1 MKPSSDSLAP
11 VPSKWLALIGVCLGV
26 MMYTLDGSIVNIAV
40 PTFLR
45 VFRTD
50 FVTVQWVI
58 IGYLLVII
66 CGLLAIA
73 RLAEVVGQKRIFLI
87 GLGLFTLGSL
97 LCGLSPNIY
106 SLIAFR
112 IVQGLGAVCMAALMS
127 ATVVS
132 TFPSHQLGQAL
143 GIVTMAAT
151 LGTSL
156 GPSLGGFLIATWSWR
171 GIFLVNL
178 PLGLF
183 AIFLVSK
190 TLPQQPFLKVP
201 RLRFDW
207 AGFLL
212 MTVGFISLLLV
223 ILQEDHTL
231 VLRIGYGALSA
242 IAFLSFGIVEY
253 RSSLPLLDLRIFQ
266 TPAVT
271 LGLLGRF
278 LSMVI
283 NAGYLFMTPLFLEWV
298 LNYSPKQTGLLLTT
312 TPIIVGITAPIFG
325 KLSDRYGSTY
335 FNLAGLMGMAIALG
349 IMSRFSPGMT
359 SLEFMLSVAPWGLG
373 LGMFNAPNN
382 SIIMKSVS
390 PEHHNLASALLS
402 LSIMLGQALG
412 VSVLGA
418 SFHYFARQ
426 ASPNVLEQSLTQL
439 PPTAIAAGITQ
450 TFLLALLPVIV
461 LILLNLRWQFSKKLD
476 S

>member
-1 MKPSSDSLAP
+1 
-11 VPSKWLALIGVCLGV
+11 
-26 MMYTLDGSIVNIAV
+26 MYTLDGSIVNIAV
-40 PTFLR
+40 PTLLR
-45 VFRTD
+45 VFQTD

-73 RLAEVVGQKRIFLI
+73 RLAEWWGQKRIFII

-112 IVQGLGAVCMAALMS
+112 IVQGFGAVCMAALMS
-127 ATVVS
+127 AIVIS
-132 TFPSHQLGQAL
+132 LFPAHQLGQAL
-143 GIVTMAAT
+143 GIVTTAAT

-156 GPSLGGFLIATWSWR
+156 GPSLGGFLIAIWSWR
-171 GIFLVNL
+171 AIFLVNL

-190 TLPQQPFLKVP
+190 TLPDQPGLKP
-201 RLRFDW
+201 SRLRFDW

-212 MTVGFISLLLV
+212 MAVGFISLLMV
-223 ILQEDHTL
+223 ILQNDSTPRFL
-231 VLRIGYGALSA
+231 IGLGGFSA
-242 IAFLSFGIVEY
+242 IALISFGIVEY
-253 RSSLPLLDLRIFQ
+253 RSSFPLLDLRIFRIP
-266 TPAVT
+266 TVT
-271 LGLLGRF
+271 LGLFGRF
-278 LSMVI
+278 VSMVI

-312 TPIIVGITAPIFG
+312 TPIIVGITAPFFG

-335 FNLAGLMGMAIALG
+335 FNVAGLIGMAIALG

-359 SLEFMLSVAPWGLG
+359 PLDFMLSVAPWGLG
-373 LGMFNAPNN
+373 LGIFNAPNN

-390 PEHHNLASALLS
+390 PEYHNLASALLS
-402 LSIMLGQALG
+402 LSIMLGQAMG
-412 VSVLGA
+412 VSVLGT
-418 SFHYFARQ
+418 SFYYFAQQ
-426 ASPNVLEQSLTQL
+426 ASPNSMEQTLTQL
-439 PPTAIAAGITQ
+439 PPTAIAVGVTQ

-461 LILLNLRWQFSKKLD
+461 LIILNLRCQSPKKLGSLD
-476 S
+476 